1 MVSIIESKV
10 IEELKKSYDPIL
22 MNEQEIYDDYNR
34 IANSVGIEIE
44 DVERICKDWQFDKIR
59 EDMKAVE
66 EKESRIVH
74 QEDDGFCD

>member
-1 MVSIIESKV
+1 MQTLEMTV
-10 IEELKKSYDPIL
+10 IEELRKSYDPVL
-22 MNEQEIYDDYNR
+22 MNEQEIWIEYNR
-34 IANSVGIEIE
+34 IANAIGIEAE
-44 DVERICKDWQFDKIR
+44 DVQRICKDWQFDKIR